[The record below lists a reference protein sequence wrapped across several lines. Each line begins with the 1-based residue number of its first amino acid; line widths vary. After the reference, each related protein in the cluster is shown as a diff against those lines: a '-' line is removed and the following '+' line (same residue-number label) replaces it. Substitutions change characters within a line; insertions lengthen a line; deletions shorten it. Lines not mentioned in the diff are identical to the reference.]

1 MDDSEYY
8 STMRSQYSHLPQ
20 GLIKDGGVVKK
31 IRETAS
37 VRTSRQGKDD
47 FEMLNEKAKNS
58 FFPEHSGLSD
68 NS

>member
-20 GLIKDGGVVKK
+20 GLIKGGAVKK

-47 FEMLNEKAKNS
+47 FEMLNEKAKDL